1 MSLSLGTGAAII
13 LILALWMP
21 VTALSTS
28 LAAIFWI
35 KEYPFYVDWLKAPI
49 SGFDAVG
56 VQAG

>member
-1 MSLSLGTGAAII
+1 
-13 LILALWMP
+13 MP

-56 VQAG
+56 VQAGWLRKGILAP